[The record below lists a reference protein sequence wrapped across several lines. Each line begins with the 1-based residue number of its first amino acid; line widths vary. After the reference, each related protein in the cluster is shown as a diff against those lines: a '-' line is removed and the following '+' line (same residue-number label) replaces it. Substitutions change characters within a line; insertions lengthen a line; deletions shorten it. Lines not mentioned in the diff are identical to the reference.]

1 MMDTINAAKLF
12 KSVQQEEVLTNKEKA
27 LKHPRRFLKV
37 AKERGYDFTAENLNA
52 EIEKLSEE
60 ELAALM
66 NPGVGPRQHLIPR

>member
-1 MMDTINAAKLF
+1 MTNMNAAKLF
-12 KSVQQEEVLTNKEKA
+12 NNVRQGESLTNKEKA

-52 EIEKLSEE
+52 EIDKLSEE

-66 NPGVGPRQHLIPR
+66 NPGVGPRQHLVAR